1 MVVPL
6 SSRCIITGVS
16 GPLFGYYMSQRD
28 DYDEG
33 FSDGY
38 EAASKEHEVLAQE
51 NEAMRQLI
59 GANYRGM
66 KEEIRKELA
75 TDTNTN

>member
-1 MVVPL
+1 
-6 SSRCIITGVS
+6 
-16 GPLFGYYMSQRD
+16 MSQRD

-33 FSDGY
+33 FDHGY
-38 EAASKEHEVLAQE
+38 AYYKEAQEELQQLRDE
-51 NEAMRQLI
+51 NEAMRGLI
-59 GANYRGM
+59 AANYRGM